1 MSIFYFL
8 IFIVIVLIIYFIFRK
23 NYKKEAAVNKRKR
36 KREKRVANY
45 ISEAFKIEN
54 LEDVK
59 ESKTTIALVY
69 PKETL
74 DVEPEQVVKVENQSE
89 EKVVTE
95 FEMPE
100 GIKREELYDFS
111 LKHTKFY
118 IAHDRYARLKTVDEN
133 EQTNS
138 GIIK

>member
-1 MSIFYFL
+1 M
-8 IFIVIVLIIYFIFRK
+8 
-23 NYKKEAAVNKRKR
+23 
-36 KREKRVANY
+36 
-45 ISEAFKIEN
+45 
-54 LEDVK
+54 
-59 ESKTTIALVY
+59 VY

-74 DVEPEQVVKVENQSE
+74 DVEPEQVVQVENQSE

-118 IAHDRYARLKTVDEN
+118 IAHDRYERLKTVDEN
-133 EQTNS
+133 EKTNS

>member
-1 MSIFYFL
+1 MSIFYFI
-8 IFIVIVLIIYFIFRK
+8 IFIVIVLVIYFIFKQYYR
-23 NYKKEAAVNKRKR
+23 KEAVVNKRKR
-36 KREKRVANY
+36 KREKRVEHY
-45 ISEAFKIEN
+45 INEAFKIEN
-54 LEDVK
+54 LESIK

-74 DVEPEQVVKVENQSE
+74 NVEPEQISKVDNKDE

-118 IAHDRYARLKTVDEN
+118 ITHDRYERLNIIDEN
-133 EQTNS
+133 TKFNRDA
-138 GIIK
+138 IK